1 MVLADWP
8 VPDPAPIRLSTQD
21 TAPADVV
28 GIDLMEQ
35 IRQLSDDLLLHIHD
49 LTTPGRN
56 KFRDRERHVSRA
68 QELHETAAGI
78 EQTAGRLIRAMRRDG
93 LLSDVGV

>member
-1 MVLADWP
+1 MALTDWP
-8 VPDPAPIRLSTQD
+8 VSDPEPIRLSAQD

-28 GIDLMEQ
+28 GIDLMDQ

-56 KFRDRERHVSRA
+56 KFRDKARHVSRA
-68 QELHETAAGI
+68 QELHEAAAGI

-93 LLSDVGV
+93 LLSDMGV